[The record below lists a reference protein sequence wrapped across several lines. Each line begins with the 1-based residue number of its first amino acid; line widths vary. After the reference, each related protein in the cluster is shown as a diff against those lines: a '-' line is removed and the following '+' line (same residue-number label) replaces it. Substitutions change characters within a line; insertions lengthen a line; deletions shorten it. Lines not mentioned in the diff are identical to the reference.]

1 MSEMTQLRNEIEMGG
16 GELLLFSI
24 LESLVKEDLLDPYQ
38 AEVVWEN
45 RKLVGN
51 V

>member
-1 MSEMTQLRNEIEMGG
+1 MAQVRNEIEMSS
-16 GELLLFSI
+16 GESLLLSI

-45 RKLVGN
+45 RKLVGSE
-51 V
+51 